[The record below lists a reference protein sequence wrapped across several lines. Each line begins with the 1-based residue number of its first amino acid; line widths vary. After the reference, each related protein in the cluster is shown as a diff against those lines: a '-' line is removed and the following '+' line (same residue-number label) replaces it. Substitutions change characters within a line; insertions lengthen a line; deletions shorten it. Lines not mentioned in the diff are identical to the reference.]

1 MSSLALHLK
10 SGVPDACAPRRSRG
24 TPAYPRQ
31 GIFRRIFAAI
41 ARSDQ
46 RRIEKEVARFLAAH
60 GGRFTDDIERQLGER
75 FFRGR

>member
-10 SGVPDACAPRRSRG
+10 SGVGSAYEPRRSRG
-24 TPAYPRQ
+24 APAYPRQ

-46 RRIEKEVARFLAAH
+46 RRIENEVGRFLAAH